1 MIIWSIW
8 RKWSRKRDAEREAV
22 QQSAEEQLRAGD
34 DPAAVDVEQ
43 TQRVIDAGTGADA
56 GVGEELAPPANAGSQ
71 PEGD

>member
-43 TQRVIDAGTGADA
+43 TQRVTGADA
-56 GVGEELAPPANAGSQ
+56 GVGEELAPPANAGPQ